1 MSSIVP
7 NIEKRAKMLNI
18 LANKSIYLSS
28 SSHATMRVTRQDS
41 VCGVVVHPALV
52 SGT

>member
-18 LANKSIYLSS
+18 LENKSIYLSTLVPL
-28 SSHATMRVTRQDS
+28 AQVLNLRKIQ
-41 VCGVVVHPALV
+41 VVVAEIFHF
-52 SGT
+52 